1 MQELVDIIEK
11 GPVISMR
18 VFIGQSTKIYDRE
31 TGEVSYGR
39 ILAE

>member
-1 MQELVDIIEK
+1 MQELIDNIEK
-11 GPVISMR
+11 GSVISMG
-18 VFIGQSTKIYDRE
+18 VFIGQSMKIYDRE